1 MSIIKPQK
9 LGIISG
15 PGSEYFTGKVVK
27 HLRRLYLER
36 YYKLSS
42 ALAKRHGISEEEIL
56 KTVTLTDDLST
67 NGFRSKAP
75 TTFQCPD
82 FTIKTKHVRF
92 ANGEVKAEILDP
104 VGSQGLHHP

>member
-1 MSIIKPQK
+1 MSIIKPPHK

-36 YYKLSS
+36 YEKLSS
-42 ALAKRHGISEEEIL
+42 ALAKRHGMREDEIL
-56 KTVTLTDDLST
+56 KTVTLMDDL
-67 NGFRSKAP
+67 NNKRIPRSKCP

-82 FTIKTKHVRF
+82 FTIKVKYTKF
-92 ANGEVKAEILDP
+92 ANGGKRRQRFLM
-104 VGSQGLHHP
+104 Q